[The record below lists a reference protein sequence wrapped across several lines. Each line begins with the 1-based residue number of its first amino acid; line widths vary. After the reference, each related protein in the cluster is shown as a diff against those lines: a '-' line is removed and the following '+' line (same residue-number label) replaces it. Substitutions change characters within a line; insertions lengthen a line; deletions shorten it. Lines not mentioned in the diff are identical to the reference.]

1 MPTARCMS
9 TKPPPRSSPAD
20 SVSAPSS
27 QRILGRDPSTG
38 RGIAV
43 TTQAGLITAID
54 FQEHGE
60 QRWLSAGFVDLQ
72 VNGYAGHDLNGPT
85 LEVATVRALCQAMLK
100 VGVTTFL
107 PTLITAPEVRLVAA
121 LRTISAAC
129 AQYPDVAAMVAGI
142 HVEGPHIAPEDGPR
156 GAHPAADVRAPS
168 IPEFERWQAAA
179 GGLVKLVTLS
189 PHWPEASAYVRHL
202 SKVGVIVSLG
212 HTSADA
218 AQIAAAVD
226 AGATLST
233 HLGNGSHALLN
244 RRHNHLWPQLADDR
258 LTAMFIADGHHLTPA
273 QLKVM
278 LRAKGLGRSM
288 VVSDTVALGGM
299 PPGKYQSPIGGQV
312 ELRADGFLA
321 IDDGTG
327 QYLAGAALP
336 LLTAIPVLVNQVGLT
351 LGEAVALMT
360 VAPGRLLGGRGVLAV
375 GQPANL
381 IAFRWDGSATVPF
394 IDSVWLQ
401 GELMG

>member
-1 MPTARCMS
+1 MS
-9 TKPPPRSSPAD
+9 A
-20 SVSAPSS
+20 ASS

-43 TTQAGLITAID
+43 TTEGGVIKAID
-54 FQEHGE
+54 FAEHGDK
-60 QRWLSAGFVDLQ
+60 QWLSAGFVDLQ
-72 VNGYAGHDLNGPT
+72 VNGYAGHDLNG
-85 LEVATVRALCQAMLK
+85 LSLDVATVRHLCQALLK

-107 PTLITAPEVRLVAA
+107 PTVITAAETRMVAA
-121 LRTISAAC
+121 LKTILEAC
-129 AQYPDVAAMVAGI
+129 ARHSDVAAMVAGI

-156 GAHPAADVRAPS
+156 GAHPAADVRPPS
-168 IPEFERWQAAA
+168 VAEFDRWQQAA

-189 PHWPEASAYVRHL
+189 PHWPEAPAYIRHL
-202 SKVGVIVSLG
+202 VKAGVTVSLG

-233 HLGNGSHALLN
+233 HLGNGSHAILN

-258 LTAMFIADGHHLTPA
+258 LTAMFIADGHHLTSA

-278 LRAKGLGRSM
+278 LRAKGVDRSLI
-288 VVSDTVALGGM
+288 VSDTVVLGGM
-299 PPGKYQSPIGGQV
+299 SAGKYETPIGGKV

-327 QYLAGAALP
+327 NYLAGAALP
-336 LLTAIPVLVNQVGLT
+336 LIASIPVLVNQVGLT
-351 LGEAVALMT
+351 LGEAIALMT
-360 VAPGRLLGGRGVLAV
+360 VAPGRIIGGRGVLAV
-375 GQPANL
+375 GQPSDL
-381 IAFRWDGSATVPF
+381 MAFHWDGSVAVP
-394 IDSVWLQ
+394 SLSAVWLR
-401 GELMG
+401 GVRVV

>member
-1 MPTARCMS
+1 
-9 TKPPPRSSPAD
+9 
-20 SVSAPSS
+20 V
-27 QRILGRDPSTG
+27 
-38 RGIAV
+38 V
-43 TTQAGLITAID
+43 TTDDGLIAAIE

-60 QRWLSAGFVDLQ
+60 KQWLCAGFVDLQ
-72 VNGYAGHDLNGPT
+72 VNGYAGHDLNGLT
-85 LEVATVRALCQAMLK
+85 LDIATVRALCQAMLK

-107 PTLITAPEVRLVAA
+107 PTIITAPEARISAA
-121 LRTISAAC
+121 LKAILEAC
-129 AQYPDVAAMVAGI
+129 AQYPEVAAMVAGI

-156 GAHPAADVRAPS
+156 GAHPAADVRPPS
-168 IPEFERWQAAA
+168 IAEFDRWQVAA

-189 PHWPEASAYVRHL
+189 PHWSEAPAYIRHL
-202 SKVGVIVSLG
+202 VKSGVVVSLG

-278 LRAKGLGRSM
+278 LRAKGLGRSL
-288 VVSDTVALGGM
+288 VVSDTVALGGLAA
-299 PPGKYQSPIGGQV
+299 GKYQTPIGGKV

-327 QYLAGAALP
+327 NYLAGAALP
-336 LLTAIPVLVNQVGLT
+336 MTAAILVLVNQVGLT
-351 LGEAVALMT
+351 LGEAVTLLT
-360 VAPGRLLGGRGVLAV
+360 VAPGRIVEGRGVLAV
-375 GQPANL
+375 GQPADL
-381 IAFRWDGSATVPF
+381 MAFHWDGSSARPEVAG
-394 IDSVWLQ
+394 VWLR
-401 GELMG
+401 GRSVV

>member
-1 MPTARCMS
+1 MS
-9 TKPPPRSSPAD
+9 AF
-20 SVSAPSS
+20 SS

-38 RGIAV
+38 RGIVV
-43 TTQAGLITAID
+43 TTEGGLIKAID

-60 QRWLSAGFVDLQ
+60 KQWLSAGFVDLQ
-72 VNGYAGHDLNGPT
+72 VNGYAGHDLNGLT
-85 LEVATVRALCQAMLK
+85 LDVATVRALCQAMLK

-107 PTLITAPEVRLVAA
+107 PTLITAPEARIIAA
-121 LRTISAAC
+121 LRTIREAC

-168 IPEFERWQAAA
+168 VAEFDRWQVAA

-189 PHWPEASAYVRHL
+189 PHWPEAPAYIRHL
-202 SKVGVIVSLG
+202 VKAGVTVSLG

-218 AQIAAAVD
+218 AQITAAVD

-233 HLGNGSHALLN
+233 HLGNGSHAMLN

-273 QLKVM
+273 QLKTM
-278 LRAKGLGRSM
+278 LRAKGLERSL
-288 VVSDTVALGGM
+288 VVSDTVALGGL
-299 PPGKYQSPIGGQV
+299 PAGKYETPIGGKV

-327 QYLAGAALP
+327 NYLAGAALP
-336 LLTAIPVLVNQVGLT
+336 MTAAIPVLVNQVGLT
-351 LGEAVALMT
+351 LGEAISLLT
-360 VAPGRLLGGRGVLAV
+360 VAPGRQVGGRGVLAI
-375 GQPANL
+375 GQPADL
-381 IAFRWDGSATVPF
+381 MAFHWDSSSVRPEVA
-394 IDSVWLQ
+394 SVWLR
-401 GELMG
+401 GRSVV